1 LRGRRREAV
10 TRAIRG
16 TYDRDAHSEEVAY
29 APAVL
34 AGLSNSNTGTPSATA
49 SFSMLSRE
57 MFRA

>member
-1 LRGRRREAV
+1 V